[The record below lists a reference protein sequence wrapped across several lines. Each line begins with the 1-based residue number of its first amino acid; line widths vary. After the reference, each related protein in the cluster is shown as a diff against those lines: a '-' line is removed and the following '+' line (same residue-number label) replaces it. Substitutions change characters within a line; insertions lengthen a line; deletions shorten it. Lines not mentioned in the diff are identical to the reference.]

1 MVKREDVALIF
12 LVIIAL
18 LLLIISN
25 AHAEPKKKDIRFLYT
40 VEFVNQSNE
49 TVLYVLYWLD
59 HPYTSY
65 PDESVE
71 AAGGELLPG
80 ESATENIIE
89 GVYYIGW
96 TNIDPDGLNTL
107 LHGEHFRHF
116 ADTTFIYK

>member
-1 MVKREDVALIF
+1 MTKRQIPIV
-12 LVIIAL
+12 VITLL
-18 LLLIISN
+18 LLLIEVTCM
-25 AHAEPKKKDIRFLYT
+25 AHAEPDVRFLYNI
-40 VEFVNQSNE
+40 EFVNQSDE

-116 ADTTFIYK
+116 ADTTFVYK